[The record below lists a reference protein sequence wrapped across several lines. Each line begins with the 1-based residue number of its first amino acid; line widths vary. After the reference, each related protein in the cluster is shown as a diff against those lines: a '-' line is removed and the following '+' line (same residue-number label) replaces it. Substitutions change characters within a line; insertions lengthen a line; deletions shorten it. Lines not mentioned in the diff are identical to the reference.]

1 MTWIEMKLKCQEVME
16 TFTFRSQPFLPLS
29 LSPGRNGRA
38 WIHQDCNYLGPC
50 NCSSCSYLG
59 PWNWYHLNIAVP
71 LVFHRS
77 QRGDLWPSPVV
88 ASTHLL
94 SNISFLK
101 KSIQLDWLFS
111 SIAEEKSIFEVENFS
126 TKFWGQYSNYLFTLN
141 NRATAASLCLTE
153 LDCPAMSDSH
163 SFYQSL
169 LVYSWNL
176 GSCVY
181 LCKYP

>member
-1 MTWIEMKLKCQEVME
+1 MKTTKMEIWKCKIWNLCDMTWIEMKLKCQEIME

-38 WIHQDCNYLGPC
+38 WIHQDCNCLGPC

-59 PWNWYHLNIAVP
+59 PSNWYHLNIAVP

-94 SNISFLK
+94 SNVPFLK
-101 KSIQLDWLFS
+101 KVHSTWLIVFIDCWRKVHFWS
-111 SIAEEKSIFEVENFS
+111 GKFFLPNFEDNI
-126 TKFWGQYSNYLFTLN
+126 
-141 NRATAASLCLTE
+141 
-153 LDCPAMSDSH
+153 
-163 SFYQSL
+163 
-169 LVYSWNL
+169 
-176 GSCVY
+176 
-181 LCKYP
+181 